1 VTDISLKEIT
11 ILSID
16 QLPESRRAILAALK
30 QQGCATIAKLA
41 EKLQLTGEAVRQQL
55 LQLQREGWIEAKVTR
70 SLERLRTGRPA
81 TSYSLTEAGDH
92 LFPKHYDALNVAL
105 IDAITEEL
113 GPEATVRVLRH
124 VAEEKV
130 AANEPAI
137 RDLSLDQRVAALH
150 DWYLDSDPYMET
162 GEVEG
167 GYRLIERNCPFF
179 NTAMRRPA
187 LCSVTVNALTQLLGV
202 RVRRE
207 EKFQNGDGR
216 CVFRVYANEAVDS
229 AKWEFRLESEM
240 TT

>member
-1 VTDISLKEIT
+1 M
-11 ILSID
+11 
-16 QLPESRRAILAALK
+16 
-30 QQGCATIAKLA
+30 
-41 EKLQLTGEAVRQQL
+41 
-55 LQLQREGWIEAKVTR
+55 QREGWIEAKITR
-70 SLERLRTGRPA
+70 GLERLRIGRPA

-113 GPEATVRVLRH
+113 GPEATLRVLRH

-130 AANEPAI
+130 AANEPAM
-137 RDLSLDQRVAALH
+137 RDRSLDQRVAALH

-162 GEVEG
+162 EQVEG

-187 LCSVTVNALTQLLGV
+187 LCSVSVNALTRLLGV

-216 CVFRVYANEAVDS
+216 CVFRVYANEPVDS
-229 AKWEFRLESEM
+229 TKWEFRLESEM
-240 TT
+240 TS

>member
-1 VTDISLKEIT
+1 
-11 ILSID
+11 
-16 QLPESRRAILAALK
+16 
-30 QQGCATIAKLA
+30 
-41 EKLQLTGEAVRQQL
+41 LTGEAVRQQL
-55 LQLQREGWIEAKVTR
+55 LQLQREGWIEAKITR

-92 LFPKHYDALNVAL
+92 LFPKHYDVLNVAL
-105 IDAITEEL
+105 IDAMADEL
-113 GPEATVRVLRH
+113 GSEATRRVLRH

-130 AANEPAI
+130 AANEPAM
-137 RDLSLDQRVAALH
+137 RGLSLGQRVAALH

-162 GEVEG
+162 EEAEG

-187 LCSVTVNALTQLLGV
+187 LCSVTVSALTRLLGV

-216 CVFRVYANEAVDS
+216 CVFRVYENEPIDS
-229 AKWEFRLESEM
+229 ATWEFQLESEM